1 MNQYKT
7 RLQLKDDAKDKLT
20 GHYGFFIGA
29 MLFISIASSVV
40 TTLLTGSFSTDTTA
54 GYIIYEA
61 VSFLIIVFMG
71 LFSVGNAF
79 VYLKCAC
86 NTPVAFSDLFYGF
99 THHQNPGLVLS
110 AVTSA
115 VNLLI
120 IPADLY
126 ASKVY
131 LETGNYMDLLVIY
144 FGGIAIVL
152 VIEFIIGLFLM
163 PCFYLLLDYPGKSAG
178 EILRLSI
185 RIMKVHWRKLL
196 ILKLSFIPLLLL
208 GALSFIGIL
217 WVIPYMNMT
226 YALFYLDIMKPEQK
240 D

>member
-29 MLFISIASSVV
+29 MLFIGIASSVV
-40 TTLLTGSFSTDTTA
+40 TTLLTGSFSTDT
-54 GYIIYEA
+54 
-61 VSFLIIVFMG
+61 
-71 LFSVGNAF
+71 F

-86 NTPVAFSDLFYGF
+86 NTPVSFSDLFYGF
-99 THHQNPGLVLS
+99 THNQNPGLILS

-126 ASKVY
+126 SSKVY
-131 LETGNYMDLLVIY
+131 LETGNYMDLLAIY

-178 EILRLSI
+178 EILKLSI
-185 RIMKVHWRKLL
+185 RIMNGHWRRLL
-196 ILKLSFIPLLLL
+196 LLKLSFLPLLFL
-208 GALSFIGIL
+208 GALSFIGII

-226 YALFYLDIMKPEQK
+226 YALFYLDIMKPEQEV
-240 D
+240 